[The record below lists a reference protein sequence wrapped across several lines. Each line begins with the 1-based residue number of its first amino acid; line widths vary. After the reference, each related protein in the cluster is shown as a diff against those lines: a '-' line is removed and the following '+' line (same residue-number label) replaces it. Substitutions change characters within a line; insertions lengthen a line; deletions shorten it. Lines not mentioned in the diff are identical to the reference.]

1 MSDGIL
7 RNMRPEASQSEE
19 IGQRGYIGEG
29 RNQEC
34 ELRELGEIGLE
45 LVRGR
50 KDPKYCIW
58 KEMLE
63 EHHYLHTAKLYGQQ
77 IKYLVRSAEAG
88 WIGAMSFSSSAWRVK
103 VRDER
108 LGWDE
113 EERKRGLRKV
123 VSNSRFLIV
132 PWLRVKNLASHVMSK
147 ALKRLP
153 GDWEEAYKARPVLVE
168 TYVEKGSYEG
178 TCYKASNWEYLGE
191 TQGRGRNDRY
201 HQRKLS
207 RKYVFAY
214 ELEEGI
220 LDAGRDGKEEGEAQD
235 WVEEEFQDVRLPNRA
250 KKKRV
255 MSIVR
260 DFFARPAASIPMA
273 CDTGAKLKGA
283 YRFFGDERVKPS
295 DILHSHIKQTLKRA
309 EAHKVVLSVNDTT
322 SMNLSTHE
330 ATEGLGCLST
340 GQGEDGYLLH
350 DTVVFTTAGIPL
362 GVLDAQT
369 WARVPEEH
377 GKKAKRKQ
385 RPIEEKE
392 SYKWLRSLEATAGA
406 KTEAPGV
413 EWVSVG
419 DREADIYELFE
430 HAQRQGVSFLV
441 RSFHNRRVCEDTKV
455 WEVVDRE
462 VPVGKMRVFVKG
474 KGKAEREAELEIR
487 FREVRIRHPKRENEE
502 VRLWAI
508 RAKEV
513 SPPKGE
519 EGLDWKLLTNREVR
533 DFEQAC
539 EKVQWYTV
547 RFRIEV
553 FHKVLKSGRRSED
566 RKLGS
571 LDRLERC
578 LALDMITAWRLMY
591 LTMQGRETPSVAS
604 DLFFSEQEIEVLKL
618 IKYRGEYAV
627 NKSKGLSLREA
638 NLIIATLGGFIKGK
652 GREPG
657 VEVMWRGIRRLAD
670 ILIGVSLTMGI
681 PQSDYG

>member
-1 MSDGIL
+1 MI
-7 RNMRPEASQSEE
+7 PKASQSEE
-19 IGQRGYIGEG
+19 VG
-29 RNQEC
+29 RVWSKAERVGHRV
-34 ELRELGEIGLE
+34 ELWELGEIE
-45 LVRGR
+45 VVLVRGR
-50 KDPKYCIW
+50 NDPNYSVW
-58 KEMLE
+58 KELLE
-63 EHHYLHTAKLYGQQ
+63 EYHYLHSAKLYGQQ
-77 IKYLVRSAEAG
+77 IKYLVRSAEVG
-88 WIGAMSFSSSAWRVK
+88 WIGVMSFSSSAWRVK

-113 EERKRGLRKV
+113 EERRRSLRKV

-132 PWLRVKNLASHVMSK
+132 PWLGVKNLASHVMSK

-153 GDWEEAYKARPVLVE
+153 GDWEEAYRITPVLVE
-168 TYVEKGSYEG
+168 TYVEKERYEG

-201 HQRKLS
+201 HENSLS
-207 RKYVFAY
+207 RKHVFAY

-220 LDAGRDGKEEGEAQD
+220 LDGGRQEREYGD
-235 WVEEEFQDVRLPNRA
+235 WVEEEFQGVRLANLA

-260 DFFARPAASIPMA
+260 DFFASPASPIPMA
-273 CDTGAKLKGA
+273 CNTGAKLKGA
-283 YRFFGDERVKPS
+283 YRFFGDEGVNPA
-295 DILHSHIKQTLKRA
+295 DILHAHRKQTLKRA
-309 EAHKVVLSVNDTT
+309 EEYKVVLSVNDTT
-322 SMNLSTHE
+322 SMNLSSHE

-340 GQGEDGYLLH
+340 KQGEYGYFLH
-350 DTVVFTTAGIPL
+350 DTVVFTPSGIPL
-362 GVLDAQT
+362 GVLDAQA
-369 WARVPEEH
+369 WSRDPEEH

-385 RPIEEKE
+385 KPIEEKE
-392 SYKWLRSLEATAGA
+392 SYKWLKSLQATAGA
-406 KTEAPGV
+406 MKEASGV
-413 EWVSVG
+413 QWVSVG

-430 HAQRQGVSFLV
+430 LASQEEVSFLV

-462 VPVGKMRVFVKG
+462 VSGGRMRVCVKG
-474 KGKAEREAELEIR
+474 KDKREREAELEIR
-487 FREVRIRHPKRENEE
+487 FREVRIRHPKREKEE

-513 SPPKGE
+513 SPPGRE
-519 EGLDWKLLTNREVR
+519 EALDWKLLTNREVR

-553 FHKVLKSGRRSED
+553 FHKILKSGRRSED
-566 RKLGS
+566 RRLGS

-578 LALDMITAWRLMY
+578 LTIDMITAWRLMY
-591 LTMQGRETPSVAS
+591 LTMQGRETPEVAGNLLFS
-604 DLFFSEQEIEVLKL
+604 DQEIEVLKL
-618 IKYRGEYAV
+618 IKYRGEYAT
-627 NKSKGLSLREA
+627 NKGKGLSLREVI
-638 NLIIATLGGFIKGK
+638 LIIATLGGFVKGK

-670 ILIGVSLTMGI
+670 ILIGVDLTMGI
-681 PQSDYG
+681 HQSDYG

>member
-1 MSDGIL
+1 MMPHVSKIEGGGYWG
-7 RNMRPEASQSEE
+7 ETGEE
-19 IGQRGYIGEG
+19 KY
-29 RNQEC
+29 QEIS
-34 ELRELGEIGLE
+34 LRELGEIQLE

-50 KDPKYCIW
+50 NDPKYRIW

-77 IKYLVRSAEAG
+77 IKYLVRSSEAG

-103 VRDER
+103 ARDER

-113 EERKRGLRKV
+113 EGRKRDLRKV

-132 PWLRVKNLASHVMSK
+132 PWLRVKNLASHIMSK

-153 GDWEEAYKARPVLVE
+153 VDWEEVYKTRPVLVE
-168 TYVEKGSYEG
+168 TYVDKERYEG
-178 TCYKASNWEYLGE
+178 ACYKASNWEFLGE

-201 HQRKLS
+201 HQNSLS

-214 ELEEGI
+214 ELEKGI
-220 LDAGRDGKEEGEAQD
+220 LGAGMPERGERD
-235 WVEEEFQDVRLPNRA
+235 WVEEEFQDVRLPNLA

-255 MSIVR
+255 MSITR
-260 DFFARPAASIPMA
+260 DFFASPASAIPIA
-273 CDTGAKLKGA
+273 CNTGAKLKGA
-283 YRFFGDERVKPS
+283 YRFFGDDGVS
-295 DILHSHIKQTLKRA
+295 SADILHSHIKQTLKRA
-309 EAHKVVLSVNDTT
+309 KDYNVVLSINDTT
-322 SMNLSTHE
+322 SMNLSNHE

-340 GQGEDGYLLH
+340 EQGEDGYFLH

-369 WARVPEEH
+369 WARDPEEH

-385 RPIEEKE
+385 KRIEEKE
-392 SYKWLRSLEATAGA
+392 SYKWLRSLQATAGA
-406 KTEAPGV
+406 MTEVPGV
-413 EWVSVG
+413 QWVSIG

-430 HAQRQGVSFLV
+430 RAQQKGVSFLV
-441 RSFHNRRVCEDTKV
+441 RSFHNRKVSEDTKV

-462 VPVGKMRVFVKG
+462 IPAGRMKVSVKG
-474 KGKAEREAELEIR
+474 KDKRERVAELEIR
-487 FREVRIRHPKRENEE
+487 FREVRVKNPKRQKEDIT
-502 VRLWAI
+502 LWAI

-513 SPPKGE
+513 SSPKGE
-519 EGLDWKLLTNREVR
+519 EGLDWKLLTNREIR

-547 RFRIEV
+547 RFRIEI
-553 FHKVLKSGRRSED
+553 FHKILKSGRRSED
-566 RKLGS
+566 RRLRS

-578 LALDMITAWRLMY
+578 LAIDMITAWRLMY

-618 IKYRGEYAV
+618 IKYRGEYAA
-627 NKSKGLSLREA
+627 NKGKCLSLREA
-638 NLIIATLGGFIKGK
+638 NLIIATLGGFVKGN

-670 ILIGVSLTMGI
+670 ILIGVSLTMSVHK
-681 PQSDYG
+681 SDYG

>member
-1 MSDGIL
+1 M
-7 RNMRPEASQSEE
+7 MPKVSQSEE
-19 IGQRGYIGEG
+19 YGDGG
-29 RNQEC
+29 RSREERRCQEY
-34 ELRELGEIGLE
+34 ELWELGEIGIE
-45 LVRGR
+45 LVRGK
-50 KDPKYCIW
+50 KDCNYRIW

-63 EHHYLHTAKLYGQQ
+63 EHHYLHSAKLYGQQ
-77 IKYLVRSAEAG
+77 IKYLMMSSEVG

-108 LGWDE
+108 LGWNE
-113 EERKRGLRKV
+113 EERKSGLRKV
-123 VSNSRFLIV
+123 VSNSRFLVV

-153 GDWEEAYKARPVLVE
+153 GDWEEAYKTTPVLVE
-168 TYVEKGSYEG
+168 TYVEKERYEG

-201 HQRKLS
+201 HQNNLS

-220 LDAGRDGKEEGEAQD
+220 LDGGREEREAED
-235 WVEEEFQDVRLPNRA
+235 WVEEEFQDIRLPNRA

-260 DFFARPAASIPMA
+260 DFFARPASSIPMA

-295 DILHSHIKQTLKRA
+295 DILHSHRQQILKRA
-309 EAHKVVLSVNDTT
+309 EEHKVVLSVNDTT

-340 GQGEDGYLLH
+340 EQGEDGYFLH
-350 DTVVFTTAGIPL
+350 DTVVFSTTGIPL

-369 WARVPEEH
+369 WARAPDEH

-385 RPIEEKE
+385 KPIEEKE
-392 SYKWLRSLEATAGA
+392 SYKWLRSLEATARA
-406 KTEAPGV
+406 MKEASGV
-413 EWVSVG
+413 DWVSVG

-430 HAQRQGVSFLV
+430 LASQREVSFLV
-441 RSFHNRRVCEDTKV
+441 RSFHNRRVSEDAKV
-455 WEVVDRE
+455 WEVVDKE
-462 VPVGKMRVFVKG
+462 VSGGRMRVFVKG
-474 KGKAEREAELEIR
+474 KDKREREAELEIR
-487 FREVRIRHPKRENEE
+487 FREVRIRHPKREKEE
-502 VRLWAI
+502 LRLWAI

-519 EGLDWKLLTNREVR
+519 AGLDWKLLTNREVR

-553 FHKVLKSGRRSED
+553 FHKILKSGRRSED
-566 RKLGS
+566 RRLGS

-578 LALDMITAWRLMY
+578 LTLDMITAWRLMY
-591 LTMQGRETPSVAS
+591 LTMQGRETPEVAS
-604 DLFFSEQEIEVLKL
+604 DLLFSEQEIEVLKL
-618 IKYRGEYAV
+618 IKYRGEYAA
-627 NKSKGLSLREA
+627 NKGKSLSLREA
-638 NLIIATLGGFIKGK
+638 ILVIATLGGFIKGK
-652 GREPG
+652 EREPG

>member
-1 MSDGIL
+1 M
-7 RNMRPEASQSEE
+7 PKVSQSEE
-19 IGQRGYIGEG
+19 YGDGGGSRGERRY
-29 RNQEC
+29 QEY
-34 ELRELGEIGLE
+34 ELWELGEIGIV
-45 LVRGR
+45 LVRG
-50 KDPKYCIW
+50 KNDANYSIW

-63 EHHYLHTAKLYGQQ
+63 EYHYLHSAKLYGQQ
-77 IKYLVRSAEAG
+77 IKYLVMSSEVG

-113 EERKRGLRKV
+113 EARKSGLRKV
-123 VSNSRFLIV
+123 VSNSRFLLV

-147 ALKRLP
+147 ALKRLL
-153 GDWEEAYKARPVLVE
+153 GDWEEAYKTTPVLVE
-168 TYVEKGSYEG
+168 TYVEKERYEG

-201 HQRKLS
+201 HQNKLS

-220 LDAGRDGKEEGEAQD
+220 LDGGREEREGED

-260 DFFARPAASIPMA
+260 DFFARPASSIPMA

-283 YRFFGDERVKPS
+283 YRFFRDERVKPS

-309 EAHKVVLSVNDTT
+309 EEHEVVLSVNDTT
-322 SMNLSTHE
+322 SMNLSHHE

-340 GQGEDGYLLH
+340 GQGEDGYFLH
-350 DTVVFTTAGIPL
+350 DTVVFSTTGIPL

-369 WARVPEEH
+369 WARDPEEH

-385 RPIEEKE
+385 KPIEEKE
-392 SYKWLRSLEATAGA
+392 SYKWLRSLQATAGA
-406 KTEAPGV
+406 MKEVSGV
-413 EWVSVG
+413 QWVSVG

-430 HAQRQGVSFLV
+430 RASQQSVSFLV

-462 VPVGKMRVFVKG
+462 VPGGKMKVFVKG
-474 KGKAEREAELEIR
+474 KDKREREAELEIR
-487 FREVRIRHPKRENEE
+487 FREVRIRNPKKEKEV

-513 SPPKGE
+513 SPPGGG

-553 FHKVLKSGRRSED
+553 FHKILKSGRRSED
-566 RKLGS
+566 RRLGS

-578 LALDMITAWRLMY
+578 LTLDMITAWRLMY
-591 LTMQGRETPSVAS
+591 LTMLGRETPEVAS
-604 DLFFSEQEIEVLKL
+604 DLLFSEQEIEVLKL
-618 IKYRGEYAV
+618 IKYRGEYAA
-627 NKSKGLSLREA
+627 NKGKSLSLCDA
-638 NLIIATLGGFIKGK
+638 ILVIATLGGFIKGK

>member
-1 MSDGIL
+1 MK
-7 RNMRPEASQSEE
+7 PKVSQSEE
-19 IGQRGYIGEG
+19 VGDGRCKGES
-29 RNQEC
+29 RCQEY
-34 ELRELGEIGLE
+34 ELWELAETGVV

-50 KDPKYCIW
+50 NDCNYSIW

-63 EHHYLHTAKLYGQQ
+63 EHHYLHAAKLYGQQ
-77 IKYLVRSAEAG
+77 IKYLVRSSEIG
-88 WIGAMSFSSSAWRVK
+88 WIGAMSFSSSAWRVR

-113 EERKRGLRKV
+113 EARKNGLRRV

-153 GDWEEAYKARPVLVE
+153 GDWEEAYKVTPVLVE
-168 TYVEKGSYEG
+168 TYVEKGRYEG

-201 HQRKLS
+201 HQNRLS
-207 RKYVFAY
+207 RKHVFAY

-220 LDAGRDGKEEGEAQD
+220 LDAGREEREYKD
-235 WVEEEFQDVRLPNRA
+235 WVEEELQDVRLPNLA

-255 MSIVR
+255 MSIAR
-260 DFFARPAASIPMA
+260 DFFASPASPIPMA
-273 CDTGAKLKGA
+273 CNTGAKLKGA
-283 YRFFGDERVKPS
+283 YRFFGDEGVNPA
-295 DILHSHIKQTLKRA
+295 DILHSHRKQTLKRA
-309 EAHKVVLSVNDTT
+309 EEYNVVLSVNDTT
-322 SMNLSTHE
+322 SMNLSTHK
-330 ATEGLGCLST
+330 ATKGLGCLST
-340 GQGEDGYLLH
+340 EQGEDGYFLH

-369 WARVPEEH
+369 WARDPKEH

-385 RPIEEKE
+385 KPIGEKE
-392 SYKWLRSLEATAGA
+392 SYKWLRSLQATA
-406 KTEAPGV
+406 EAMKEASGV
-413 EWVSVG
+413 DWVSVG

-430 HAQRQGVSFLV
+430 LASQQEVSFLV

-462 VPVGKMRVFVKG
+462 VPVGRMMVFVKG
-474 KGKAEREAELEIR
+474 KDKREREAELEIR
-487 FREVRIRHPKRENEE
+487 FREVRIRHPRGEKEE

-513 SPPKGE
+513 SPLKGE

-553 FHKVLKSGRRSED
+553 FHKILKSGRRSED
-566 RKLGS
+566 RRLGS

-578 LALDMITAWRLMY
+578 LTIDMITAWRLMY
-591 LTMQGRETPSVAS
+591 LTMQGRTTPEVAS

-618 IKYRGEYAV
+618 IKYRGEYAA
-627 NKSKGLSLREA
+627 NKDKSLSLRDA
-638 NLIIATLGGFIKGK
+638 ILIIAMLGGFIKGK

-657 VEVMWRGIRRLAD
+657 VEIMWRGMRRLAD
-670 ILIGVSLTMGI
+670 ILTGVSLTTNVHK
-681 PQSDYG
+681 PDYG

>member
-1 MSDGIL
+1 MK
-7 RNMRPEASQSEE
+7 PKVSQSEE
-19 IGQRGYIGEG
+19 VGDGGCKGESRGQEY
-29 RNQEC
+29 
-34 ELRELGEIGLE
+34 ELWELAETE
-45 LVRGR
+45 VVLVRGR
-50 KDPKYCIW
+50 NDSNYSIW

-63 EHHYLHTAKLYGQQ
+63 EHHYLHSAKLYGQQ
-77 IKYLVRSAEAG
+77 IKYLVRSSEIG
-88 WIGAMSFSSSAWRVK
+88 WIGAMSFSSSAWRVR

-113 EERKRGLRKV
+113 EARKNGLRKV

-147 ALKRLP
+147 ALRRLP
-153 GDWEEAYKARPVLVE
+153 GDWEEAYKVTPVLVE
-168 TYVEKGSYEG
+168 TYVEKGRYEG

-201 HQRKLS
+201 HQNRLS
-207 RKYVFAY
+207 RKHVFAY

-220 LDAGRDGKEEGEAQD
+220 LDAGREEREYKD
-235 WVEEEFQDVRLPNRA
+235 WVEEELEDVRLPNLA

-255 MSIVR
+255 MSIAR
-260 DFFARPAASIPMA
+260 DFFASPASPIPMA
-273 CDTGAKLKGA
+273 CNTGAKLKGA
-283 YRFFGDERVKPS
+283 YRFFGDEGVNPA
-295 DILHSHIKQTLKRA
+295 DILHSHRKQTLKRA
-309 EAHKVVLSVNDTT
+309 EEYNVVLSVNDTT

-330 ATEGLGCLST
+330 ATKGLGCLLT
-340 GQGEDGYLLH
+340 EQGEDGYFLH

-369 WARVPEEH
+369 WARDPKEH

-392 SYKWLRSLEATAGA
+392 SYKWLRSLQATARA
-406 KTEAPGV
+406 MKEASGV
-413 EWVSVG
+413 NWVSVG

-430 HAQRQGVSFLV
+430 LASQQEVSFLV

-462 VPVGKMRVFVKG
+462 VPVGRMRVFVKG
-474 KGKAEREAELEIR
+474 KDKREREAELEIR
-487 FREVRIRHPKRENEE
+487 FREVRIRHPTREKEE

-553 FHKVLKSGRRSED
+553 FHKILKSGRRSED
-566 RKLGS
+566 RRLGS

-578 LALDMITAWRLMY
+578 LTIDMITAWRLMY
-591 LTMQGRETPSVAS
+591 LTMQGRTTPEVAS

-618 IKYRGEYAV
+618 IKYRGEYAAKKLF
-627 NKSKGLSLREA
+627 NSK
-638 NLIIATLGGFIKGK
+638 LG
-652 GREPG
+652 
-657 VEVMWRGIRRLAD
+657 RG
-670 ILIGVSLTMGI
+670 
-681 PQSDYG
+681 

>member
-1 MSDGIL
+1 M
-7 RNMRPEASQSEE
+7 MPKVSQSEE
-19 IGQRGYIGEG
+19 YGDGG
-29 RNQEC
+29 RSREERRCQEY
-34 ELRELGEIGLE
+34 ELWELGEIGIE
-45 LVRGR
+45 LVRGK
-50 KDPKYCIW
+50 KDCNYRIW

-63 EHHYLHTAKLYGQQ
+63 EHHYLHSAKLYGQQ
-77 IKYLVRSAEAG
+77 IKYLMMSSEVG

-108 LGWDE
+108 LGWNE
-113 EERKRGLRKV
+113 EERKSGLRKV
-123 VSNSRFLIV
+123 VSNSRFLVV

-153 GDWEEAYKARPVLVE
+153 GDWEEAYKTTPVLVE
-168 TYVEKGSYEG
+168 TYVEKERYEG

-201 HQRKLS
+201 HQNNLS

-220 LDAGRDGKEEGEAQD
+220 LDGGREEREAED
-235 WVEEEFQDVRLPNRA
+235 WVEEEFQDIRLPNRA

-260 DFFARPAASIPMA
+260 DFFARPASSIPMA

-295 DILHSHIKQTLKRA
+295 DILHSHRQQILKRA
-309 EAHKVVLSVNDTT
+309 EEHKVVLSVNDTT

-340 GQGEDGYLLH
+340 EQGEDGYFLH
-350 DTVVFTTAGIPL
+350 DTVVFSTTGIPL

-369 WARVPEEH
+369 WARAPDEH

-385 RPIEEKE
+385 KPIEEKE
-392 SYKWLRSLEATAGA
+392 SYKWLRSLEATARA
-406 KTEAPGV
+406 MKEASGV
-413 EWVSVG
+413 DWVSVG

-430 HAQRQGVSFLV
+430 LASQREVSFLV
-441 RSFHNRRVCEDTKV
+441 RSFHNRRVSEDAKV
-455 WEVVDRE
+455 WEVVDKE
-462 VPVGKMRVFVKG
+462 VSGGRMRVFVKG
-474 KGKAEREAELEIR
+474 KDKREREAELEIR
-487 FREVRIRHPKRENEE
+487 FREVRIRHPKREKEE
-502 VRLWAI
+502 LRLWAI

-519 EGLDWKLLTNREVR
+519 AGLDWKLLTNREVR

-553 FHKVLKSGRRSED
+553 FHKILKSGRRSED
-566 RKLGS
+566 RRLGS

-578 LALDMITAWRLMY
+578 LTLDMITAWRLMY
-591 LTMQGRETPSVAS
+591 LTMQGRETPEVAS
-604 DLFFSEQEIEVLKL
+604 DLLFSEQEIEVLKL
-618 IKYRGEYAV
+618 IKYRGEYAA
-627 NKSKGLSLREA
+627 NKGKSLSLREA
-638 NLIIATLGGFIKGK
+638 ILVIATLG
-652 GREPG
+652 RERTWCG
-657 VEVMWRGIRRLAD
+657 SNVAGNTKAC
-670 ILIGVSLTMGI
+670 
-681 PQSDYG
+681 

>member
-1 MSDGIL
+1 M
-7 RNMRPEASQSEE
+7 
-19 IGQRGYIGEG
+19 
-29 RNQEC
+29 
-34 ELRELGEIGLE
+34 
-45 LVRGR
+45 VRGR
-50 KDPKYCIW
+50 KDPNYGVW

-63 EHHYLHTAKLYGQQ
+63 KQHYLHSAKLYGQQ
-77 IKYLVRSAEAG
+77 IKYLVRSEEVG

-103 VRDER
+103 VRDKR

-113 EERKRGLRKV
+113 EERKRGLRRV
-123 VSNSRFLIV
+123 VNNSRFLIV

-147 ALKRLP
+147 ALKRLG
-153 GDWEEAYKARPVLVE
+153 GDWEEAYRTTPVLVE
-168 TYVEKGSYEG
+168 TYVEKCRYEG

-191 TQGRGRNDRY
+191 TQGRGRNDQY
-201 HQRKLS
+201 HQKRLS

-220 LDAGRDGKEEGEAQD
+220 LGGGGQEREYKD
-235 WVEEEFQDVRLPNRA
+235 WVEEEFQEVRLPNLA
-250 KKKRV
+250 KKKRA

-260 DFFARPAASIPMA
+260 DFFASPASPIPMA
-273 CDTGAKLKGA
+273 CKTGAKLKGA
-283 YRFFGDERVKPS
+283 YRFFSDEQVNPA
-295 DILHSHIKQTLKRA
+295 DILQSHRKQTLKRA
-309 EAHKVVLSVNDTT
+309 EGHKVVLSVNDTT

-340 GQGEDGYLLH
+340 EQGEDGYFLH
-350 DTVVFTTAGIPL
+350 DTVVFTPRGIPL

-369 WARVPEEH
+369 WTREPGEH
-377 GKKAKRKQ
+377 GKKARRKQ
-385 RPIEEKE
+385 KPIEEKE

-406 KTEAPGV
+406 MKEASGV
-413 EWVSVG
+413 QWVSVG

-430 HAQRQGVSFLV
+430 LASQQEVSFLV
-441 RSFHNRRVCEDTKV
+441 RSFHNRKVCEDTKV

-462 VPVGKMRVFVKG
+462 VAGGRMRVCVKG
-474 KGKAEREAELEIR
+474 KDKREREAELEIR
-487 FREVRIRHPKRENEE
+487 FREVRIRHPKREKEE

-553 FHKVLKSGRRSED
+553 FHKILKSGRRSED
-566 RKLGS
+566 RRLGS

-578 LALDMITAWRLMY
+578 LTIDMITAWRLMY
-591 LTMQGRETPSVAS
+591 LTMQGRETPEVAS

-618 IKYRGEYAV
+618 IKHRGEYAA
-627 NKSKGLSLREA
+627 NRGKSLPLREA
-638 NLIIATLGGFIKGK
+638 ILIIATLGGFVKGK
-652 GREPG
+652 GRLPG

-670 ILIGVSLTMGI
+670 ILIGVSLTMRI

>member
-1 MSDGIL
+1 MI
-7 RNMRPEASQSEE
+7 AKVSQSEE
-19 IGQRGYIGEG
+19 IGYEGYTGE
-29 RNQEC
+29 RRYQEY
-34 ELRELGEIGLE
+34 ELWELGEIGIVM
-45 LVRGR
+45 VRGEN
-50 KDPKYCIW
+50 DLNYSIW
-58 KEMLE
+58 KEMVE
-63 EHHYLHTAKLYGQQ
+63 EYHYLHSAKLYGQQ
-77 IKYLVRSAEAG
+77 IKYLVKSSEVG

-113 EERKRGLRKV
+113 EERKGGLRKV

-132 PWLRVKNLASHVMSK
+132 PWLRVKNLASHVISK

-153 GDWEEAYKARPVLVE
+153 GDWEEAYKTTPVLVE
-168 TYVEKGSYEG
+168 TYVEKGRYEG

-201 HQRKLS
+201 HQNKLS

-220 LDAGRDGKEEGEAQD
+220 LDAGREEREEQD

-260 DFFARPAASIPMA
+260 DFFARPASSIPMA

-283 YRFFGDERVKPS
+283 YRFFGDERVNPA

-309 EAHKVVLSVNDTT
+309 EEHKVVLSVNDTT

-330 ATEGLGCLST
+330 AAEGLGCLST
-340 GQGEDGYLLH
+340 EQGEDGYFLH
-350 DTVVFTTAGIPL
+350 DTVVFTTTGIPL

-369 WARVPEEH
+369 WARDPDEH

-385 RPIEEKE
+385 KPIEEKE
-392 SYKWLRSLEATAGA
+392 SYKWLRSLQATARA
-406 KTEAPGV
+406 MKEASGV
-413 EWVSVG
+413 DWVSVG

-430 HAQRQGVSFLV
+430 LASQQEVSFLV
-441 RSFHNRRVCEDTKV
+441 CSFHNRRVCEDTEDTKV

-462 VPVGKMRVFVKG
+462 VPVGRMRVFVKG
-474 KGKAEREAELEIR
+474 KDKREREAELEIR
-487 FREVRIRHPKRENEE
+487 FREVRLRHPKREKEE

-508 RAKEV
+508 QAKEV

-547 RFRIEV
+547 RFRIDV
-553 FHKVLKSGRRSED
+553 FHKILKSGRRSED
-566 RKLGS
+566 RRLGS

-578 LALDMITAWRLMY
+578 LTIDMITAWRLMY
-591 LTMQGRETPSVAS
+591 LTMLGRETPEVAS
-604 DLFFSEQEIEVLKL
+604 DL
-618 IKYRGEYAV
+618 
-627 NKSKGLSLREA
+627 LS
-638 NLIIATLGGFIKGK
+638 
-652 GREPG
+652 
-657 VEVMWRGIRRLAD
+657 D
-670 ILIGVSLTMGI
+670 ILIGVFLTMGI

>member
-1 MSDGIL
+1 M
-7 RNMRPEASQSEE
+7 MPKVSQSEE
-19 IGQRGYIGEG
+19 VGHGVCKGES
-29 RNQEC
+29 RYQEY
-34 ELRELGEIGLE
+34 ELWELAETE
-45 LVRGR
+45 VVLVRGR
-50 KDPKYCIW
+50 SDPNYSIW

-63 EHHYLHTAKLYGQQ
+63 EHHYLHSAKLYGQQ
-77 IKYLVRSAEAG
+77 IKYLVRSSEVG

-113 EERKRGLRKV
+113 EARKSGLRKV

-153 GDWEEAYKARPVLVE
+153 GDWEEAYKTTPVLVE
-168 TYVEKGSYEG
+168 TYVEKGRYEG

-201 HQRKLS
+201 HQNRLS

-220 LDAGRDGKEEGEAQD
+220 LDAGREEREYKD
-235 WVEEEFQDVRLPNRA
+235 WVEEELQDVRLPNLA

-255 MSIVR
+255 MSIAR
-260 DFFARPAASIPMA
+260 DFFASPASPIPMA
-273 CDTGAKLKGA
+273 CNTGAKLKGA
-283 YRFFGDERVKPS
+283 YRFFGDERVNPA

-309 EAHKVVLSVNDTT
+309 EEYKVVLSVNDTT

-330 ATEGLGCLST
+330 ATKGLGCLST
-340 GQGEDGYLLH
+340 EQGEDGYFLH

-369 WARVPEEH
+369 WARDPKEH

-385 RPIEEKE
+385 KPIEEKE
-392 SYKWLRSLEATAGA
+392 SYKWLRSLQATARA
-406 KTEAPGV
+406 MKEASGV
-413 EWVSVG
+413 DWVSVG

-430 HAQRQGVSFLV
+430 LASQQEVSFLV

-462 VPVGKMRVFVKG
+462 VPVGRMRVFVKG
-474 KGKAEREAELEIR
+474 KDKREREAELAIR
-487 FREVRIRHPKRENEE
+487 FREVRIRHPKREKEE

-553 FHKVLKSGRRSED
+553 FHKILKSGRRSED
-566 RKLGS
+566 RRLGS

-578 LALDMITAWRLMY
+578 LTIDMITAWRLMY
-591 LTMQGRETPSVAS
+591 LTMQGRTTPEVAS

-618 IKYRGEYAV
+618 IKYRGEYAA
-627 NKSKGLSLREA
+627 NKGKSLSLRDA
-638 NLIIATLGGFIKGK
+638 ILIIAMLGGFVKGK

-657 VEVMWRGIRRLAD
+657 VEVLWRGMRRLAD
-670 ILIGVSLTMGI
+670 ILIGVSLTMNVH
-681 PQSDYG
+681 QSDYG

>member
-1 MSDGIL
+1 MIDGIL
-7 RNMRPEASQSEE
+7 RYMIPEISQNEDVGNDEYSVES
-19 IGQRGYIGEG
+19 
-29 RNQEC
+29 RNQEY
-34 ELRELGEIGLE
+34 ELCELGEIWIVI
-45 LVRGR
+45 VRGR
-50 KDPKYCIW
+50 KDPNYRIW

-63 EHHYLHTAKLYGQQ
+63 EYHYLHSAKLYGQQ
-77 IKYLVRSAEAG
+77 MKYLVRSSEVG

-113 EERKRGLRKV
+113 QERGRSLRKV

-147 ALKRLP
+147 VLKRLVD
-153 GDWEEAYKARPVLVE
+153 DWEEAYKITPVLVE
-168 TYVEKGSYEG
+168 TYVEKGRYEG
-178 TCYKASNWEYLGE
+178 TCYKASNWECLGE

-201 HQRKLS
+201 HQNKLS

-220 LDAGRDGKEEGEAQD
+220 LDGGREDRVVED
-235 WVEEEFQDVRLPNRA
+235 WVEEELQEVRLPNLA
-250 KKKRV
+250 KKKRA
-255 MSIVR
+255 MSIMR
-260 DFFARPAASIPMA
+260 DFFASPASSIPTA
-273 CDTGAKLKGA
+273 CNTGAKLKGA

-295 DILHSHIKQTLKRA
+295 DILYSHRKQILKRA
-309 EAHKVVLSVNDTT
+309 KDYEVVLSVNDTT
-322 SMNLSTHE
+322 SMNLSTHV

-340 GQGEDGYLLH
+340 GKGENGYLLH
-350 DTVVFTTAGIPL
+350 DTVVFSTTGIPL

-369 WARVPEEH
+369 WARDPEEH
-377 GKKAKRKQ
+377 GKKAKRNE

-392 SYKWLRSLEATAGA
+392 SYKWLKSLQATAA
-406 KTEAPGV
+406 AMKEASGV
-413 EWVSVG
+413 QWVSVG

-430 HAQRQGVSFLV
+430 LASQQSVSFLV
-441 RSFHNRRVCEDTKV
+441 RSFHNRRVSEDTKV

-462 VPVGKMRVFVKG
+462 VAGGRMRVFVKG
-474 KGKAEREAELEIR
+474 KNKSEREAELEIR
-487 FREVRIRHPKRENEE
+487 YREVRVSNPKKEKED
-502 VRLWAI
+502 VKLWAI

-513 SPPKGE
+513 SPPEGE

-553 FHKVLKSGRRSED
+553 FHKILKSGRRSED
-566 RKLGS
+566 KRLRS

-578 LALDMITAWRLMY
+578 LTLDMITAWQLMY
-591 LTMQGRETPSVAS
+591 LTMQGRETPEVAS
-604 DLFFSEQEIEVLKL
+604 DLFFSEQEIKVLKL
-618 IKYRGEYAV
+618 IKYRGEYAA
-627 NKSKGLSLREA
+627 NKDKSLSLREVI
-638 NLIIATLGGFIKGK
+638 LIIATLGGFIKGK

-670 ILIGVSLTMGI
+670 ISTGVFITMGI

>member
-1 MSDGIL
+1 MI
-7 RNMRPEASQSEE
+7 PKVSQSEE
-19 IGQRGYIGEG
+19 IEYRGYTCE
-29 RNQEC
+29 RRCQEY
-34 ELRELGEIGLE
+34 ELWQLGEIGLV
-45 LVRGR
+45 LVRG
-50 KDPKYCIW
+50 KNDPNYSIW
-58 KEMLE
+58 KELLA
-63 EHHYLHTAKLYGQQ
+63 EHHYLHSAKLYGQQ
-77 IKYLVRSAEAG
+77 IKYLVKSSEAG

-113 EERKRGLRKV
+113 EERKSGLRKV

-147 ALKRLP
+147 ALRRLRS
-153 GDWEEAYKARPVLVE
+153 DWEEAYKAVPVLVE
-168 TYVEKGSYEG
+168 SYVEKERYEG

-201 HQRKLS
+201 HEKRLS
-207 RKYVFAY
+207 RKHVFVY

-220 LDAGRDGKEEGEAQD
+220 LEAGRQERGCED
-235 WVEEEFQDVRLPNRA
+235 WVEEEFQGVRLANRA

-260 DFFARPAASIPMA
+260 DFFASPASPIPMA
-273 CDTGAKLKGA
+273 CNTEAKLKGA
-283 YRFFGDERVKPS
+283 YRFFGDEGVKPA
-295 DILHSHIKQTLKRA
+295 DILDAHIQQTLKRA
-309 EAHKVVLSVNDTT
+309 GEHKVVLSVNDTT
-322 SMNLSTHE
+322 SMNLSGHE

-340 GQGEDGYLLH
+340 KQGEDGYFLH
-350 DTVVFTTAGIPL
+350 DTVVFTTTGIPL

-369 WARVPEEH
+369 WARDPDEH

-385 RPIEEKE
+385 KPIEEKE
-392 SYKWLRSLEATAGA
+392 SYKWLRSLQATARA
-406 KTEAPGV
+406 VKEASGV
-413 EWVSVG
+413 DWVSVG
-419 DREADIYELFE
+419 DREADICELFE
-430 HAQRQGVSFLV
+430 LASHEEVSFLV
-441 RSFHNRRVCEDTKV
+441 RSFHNRRVCEDAKV

-462 VPVGKMRVFVKG
+462 APVGRMRVFVKE
-474 KGKAEREAELEIR
+474 KDKRERVAELEIR
-487 FREVRIRHPKRENEE
+487 FREVRIRHPKKEKEE

-553 FHKVLKSGRRSED
+553 FHKILKSGRRSED
-566 RKLGS
+566 RRLGS

-578 LALDMITAWRLMY
+578 LTIDMITAWRLMY
-591 LTMQGRETPSVAS
+591 LTMLGRETPEVAS
-604 DLFFSEQEIEVLKL
+604 DLLFSEQEVEVLKL
-618 IKYRGEYAV
+618 IKYRGEYAA
-627 NKSKGLSLREA
+627 NKGRSLSLREA
-638 NLIIATLGGFIKGK
+638 ILIIAPLGGFVKGK

-670 ILIGVSLTMGI
+670 ILIGVSLTTSI
-681 PQSDYG
+681 PQFDSG

>member
-1 MSDGIL
+1 MI
-7 RNMRPEASQSEE
+7 PKVSQSEE
-19 IGQRGYIGEG
+19 IGHEGNTGE
-29 RNQEC
+29 RRYPEY
-34 ELRELGEIGLE
+34 ELWELGEIGIV
-45 LVRGR
+45 LVRG
-50 KDPKYCIW
+50 KNDPSYSIW
-58 KEMLE
+58 KELLE
-63 EHHYLHTAKLYGQQ
+63 EHHYLHSAKLYGQQ
-77 IKYLVRSAEAG
+77 IKYLVKSSGVG

-113 EERKRGLRKV
+113 EARKSGLRKV

-153 GDWEEAYKARPVLVE
+153 GDWEEVYKTTPVLVE
-168 TYVEKGSYEG
+168 TYVEKGRYDG

-201 HQRKLS
+201 HQNKLS

-214 ELEEGI
+214 ELEDGI
-220 LDAGRDGKEEGEAQD
+220 LGAGREEREEQD
-235 WVEEEFQDVRLPNRA
+235 WVEEEFQEVRLPNRA

-260 DFFARPAASIPMA
+260 DFFARPASSIPMA

-283 YRFFGDERVKPS
+283 YRFFGDERVNPA
-295 DILHSHIKQTLKRA
+295 DILHSHIRQTLKRA
-309 EAHKVVLSVNDTT
+309 EEQKVVLSVNDTT

-330 ATEGLGCLST
+330 ATDGLGCLST
-340 GQGEDGYLLH
+340 EQGEDGYFLH
-350 DTVVFTTAGIPL
+350 DTVVFTTTGIPL
-362 GVLDAQT
+362 GVLDAQV
-369 WARVPEEH
+369 WARDPDEH
-377 GKKAKRKQ
+377 GKKAKRKYK
-385 RPIEEKE
+385 PIEEKE
-392 SYKWLRSLEATAGA
+392 SYKWLRSLQATARA
-406 KTEAPGV
+406 MKDASGV
-413 EWVSVG
+413 DWVSVG

-430 HAQRQGVSFLV
+430 LASQQEVSFLV

-462 VPVGKMRVFVKG
+462 VPVGRMRVFVKG
-474 KGKAEREAELEIR
+474 KDKREREAELEIR
-487 FREVRIRHPKRENEE
+487 FREVRIRHPKREKEE

-553 FHKVLKSGRRSED
+553 FHKILKSGRRSED
-566 RKLGS
+566 RRLGS

-578 LALDMITAWRLMY
+578 LTIDMITAWRLMY
-591 LTMQGRETPSVAS
+591 LTMLGRETPGVAS
-604 DLFFSEQEIEVLKL
+604 DLLFREQEIEVLKL
-618 IKYRGEYAV
+618 IKYRGEYAA
-627 NKSKGLSLREA
+627 NKGKSLSLRDA
-638 NLIIATLGGFIKGK
+638 ILIIAMLGGFIKGK

>member
-1 MSDGIL
+1 M
-7 RNMRPEASQSEE
+7 MPKVSQSEE
-19 IGQRGYIGEG
+19 VGHGGCKGES
-29 RNQEC
+29 RCQEY
-34 ELRELGEIGLE
+34 ELWELAETE
-45 LVRGR
+45 VVLVRGR
-50 KDPKYCIW
+50 NDSNYSIW

-63 EHHYLHTAKLYGQQ
+63 EHHYLHSAKLYGQQ
-77 IKYLVRSAEAG
+77 IKYLVRSSEIG
-88 WIGAMSFSSSAWRVK
+88 WIGAMSFSSSAWRVR

-113 EERKRGLRKV
+113 EARKNGLRKV

-153 GDWEEAYKARPVLVE
+153 GDWEEAYKVTPVLVE
-168 TYVEKGSYEG
+168 TYVEKGRYEG

-201 HQRKLS
+201 HQNRLS
-207 RKYVFAY
+207 RKHVFAY

-220 LDAGRDGKEEGEAQD
+220 LDVGREEREYKD
-235 WVEEEFQDVRLPNRA
+235 WVEEELQDVRLPNLA

-255 MSIVR
+255 MSIAR
-260 DFFARPAASIPMA
+260 DFFASPASPIPMA
-273 CDTGAKLKGA
+273 CNTGAKLKGA
-283 YRFFGDERVKPS
+283 YRFFGNERVNPA
-295 DILHSHIKQTLKRA
+295 DILHSHRKQTLKRA
-309 EAHKVVLSVNDTT
+309 EEYKVVLSVNDTT

-330 ATEGLGCLST
+330 ATKGLGCLST
-340 GQGEDGYLLH
+340 EQGEDGYFLH

-369 WARVPEEH
+369 WARDPKEH

-385 RPIEEKE
+385 KPIEEKE
-392 SYKWLRSLEATAGA
+392 SYKWLRSLQATARA
-406 KTEAPGV
+406 MKEASGV
-413 EWVSVG
+413 DWVSVG

-430 HAQRQGVSFLV
+430 LASQQEVSFLV
-441 RSFHNRRVCEDTKV
+441 RSFHNRRVCGDTKV

-462 VPVGKMRVFVKG
+462 VPVGRMRVFVKG
-474 KGKAEREAELEIR
+474 KDKREREAELEIR
-487 FREVRIRHPKRENEE
+487 FREVRIRSPKREKEE

-553 FHKVLKSGRRSED
+553 FHKILKSGRRSED
-566 RKLGS
+566 RRLGS

-578 LALDMITAWRLMY
+578 LTIDMITAWRLMY
-591 LTMQGRETPSVAS
+591 LTMQGRTTPEVAS

-618 IKYRGEYAV
+618 IKYRGEYAA
-627 NKSKGLSLREA
+627 NKGKSLSLRDA
-638 NLIIATLGGFIKGK
+638 ILIIAMLGGFIKGK

-657 VEVMWRGIRRLAD
+657 VEVMWRGMRRLAD
-670 ILIGVSLTMGI
+670 ILIGVSLTTNVHK
-681 PQSDYG
+681 SDYG

>member
-1 MSDGIL
+1 MESKV
-7 RNMRPEASQSEE
+7 SQSEE
-19 IGQRGYIGEG
+19 MGDGGYRGAR
-29 RNQEC
+29 RNPEY
-34 ELRELGEIGLE
+34 ELKELGEIGVVW
-45 LVRGR
+45 VRG
-50 KDPKYCIW
+50 KSDLNYSIW
-58 KEMLE
+58 KELLE
-63 EHHYLHTAKLYGQQ
+63 EYHYLHSAKLYGQQ
-77 IKYLVRSAEAG
+77 IKYLVRSSEVG

-103 VRDER
+103 ARDER

-113 EERKRGLRKV
+113 EERRSGLRKV

-153 GDWEEAYKARPVLVE
+153 GDWEEAYKATPVLVE
-168 TYVEKGSYEG
+168 TYVEKGRYEG

-201 HQRKLS
+201 HQNRLS
-207 RKYVFAY
+207 RKHVFAY

-220 LDAGRDGKEEGEAQD
+220 LGGGRQEREYED
-235 WVEEEFQDVRLPNRA
+235 WVEEEFQEVRLPNLA

-260 DFFARPAASIPMA
+260 DFFASPSSPIPMA
-273 CDTGAKLKGA
+273 CNTEAKMKGA
-283 YRFFGDERVKPS
+283 YRFFGDEGINPA
-295 DILHSHIKQTLKRA
+295 DILHAHIKQTHKRA
-309 EAHKVVLSVNDTT
+309 EGHKVVLSVNDTT
-322 SMNLSTHE
+322 SMNLSNHE

-340 GQGEDGYLLH
+340 KQGEEGYFLH
-350 DTVVFTTAGIPL
+350 DTVVFTTTGIPL

-369 WARVPEEH
+369 WARDPEEH

-385 RPIEEKE
+385 KPIEDKE
-392 SYKWLRSLEATAGA
+392 SYKWLRSLQATARAA
-406 KTEAPGV
+406 KEASGV
-413 EWVSVG
+413 QWVSVG

-430 HAQRQGVSFLV
+430 LANQQAVSFLV

-455 WEVVDRE
+455 WEVVNRE
-462 VPVGKMRVFVKG
+462 VPGGRMRVFVKG
-474 KGKAEREAELEIR
+474 KDKREREAELEIR
-487 FREVRIRHPKRENEE
+487 FREVRIRHPKKEKEE

-519 EGLDWKLLTNREVR
+519 DGLDWKLLTNREVR

-553 FHKVLKSGRRSED
+553 FHKILKSGRRSED
-566 RKLGS
+566 RRLGS

-578 LALDMITAWRLMY
+578 LTIDLITAWRLMY
-591 LTMQGRETPSVAS
+591 LTMQGRETPEVAS

-618 IKYRGEYAV
+618 IKYRGEYAA
-627 NKSKGLSLREA
+627 NKGKSLSLSEA
-638 NLIIATLGGFIKGK
+638 ILIIATLGGFVKGK

-670 ILIGVSLTMGI
+670 ILIGVSLTMRI

>member
-1 MSDGIL
+1 MGCPGER
-7 RNMRPEASQSEE
+7 RNPE
-19 IGQRGYIGEG
+19 Y
-29 RNQEC
+29 
-34 ELRELGEIGLE
+34 ELWELGEIGLV

-50 KDPKYCIW
+50 NDSNYSIW

-63 EHHYLHTAKLYGQQ
+63 EYHYLHSAKLYGQQ
-77 IKYLVRSAEAG
+77 VKYLVRSAEVG

-113 EERKRGLRKV
+113 EEMRSGLRKV

-147 ALKRLP
+147 ALRRLP
-153 GDWEEAYKARPVLVE
+153 GDWEEAYKIRPVLVE
-168 TYVEKGSYEG
+168 TYVEKGRYEG

-201 HQRKLS
+201 HQNRLS

-214 ELEEGI
+214 ELEEGV
-220 LDAGRDGKEEGEAQD
+220 LGAGREERVYED
-235 WVEEEFQDVRLPNRA
+235 WVEEEFQEVRLPNRA

-260 DFFARPAASIPMA
+260 DFFASPASPIPMA
-273 CDTGAKLKGA
+273 CQTEAKMKGA
-283 YRFFGDERVKPS
+283 YRFFGDEGINPA
-295 DILHSHIKQTLKRA
+295 DILHSHRKQTLKRA
-309 EAHKVVLSVNDTT
+309 EGYQVVLSVNDTT
-322 SMNLSTHE
+322 SMNLSNHE

-340 GQGEDGYLLH
+340 KQGAEGYLLH
-350 DTVVFTTAGIPL
+350 DTVVFTTTGVPV

-369 WARVPEEH
+369 WAREPAEH
-377 GKKAKRKQ
+377 GKKVKRKE
-385 RPIEEKE
+385 RRIEEKE
-392 SYKWLRSLEATAGA
+392 SYKWLRSLQATASA
-406 KTEAPGV
+406 QKDASGV
-413 EWVSVG
+413 HWVSVG
-419 DREADIYELFE
+419 DREADVYELFE
-430 HAQRQGVSFLV
+430 LASQQGVSFLV

-462 VPVGKMRVFVKG
+462 SSVGGMRVRVKG
-474 KGKAEREAELEIR
+474 KDKREREAELEIR
-487 FREVRIRHPKRENEE
+487 FREVRIRHPKREKEE

-508 RAKEV
+508 RAKEAA
-513 SPPKGE
+513 PPEGE
-519 EGLDWKLLTNREVR
+519 EGLDWKLLTNIAIR

-553 FHKVLKSGRRSED
+553 FHKILKSGRRSED
-566 RKLGS
+566 RRLGS

-578 LALDMITAWRLMY
+578 LTIDMITAWRLMY
-591 LTMQGRETPSVAS
+591 LTMHGRETPEVAS
-604 DLFFSEQEIEVLKL
+604 DLFFGEQEIEVLKL
-618 IKYRGEYAV
+618 IKYRGEYAA
-627 NKSKGLSLREA
+627 NKGKSLSLREA
-638 NLIIATLGGFIKGK
+638 IHTIAMLGGFVKGK

-657 VEVMWRGIRRLAD
+657 VEVMWRGIRRFAD
-670 ILIGVSLTMGI
+670 ILIGVSLTMSI
-681 PQSDYG
+681 PKSDYG